1 MNGIRVAVDIGGT
14 FTDLVYIDGRDGRA
28 GSAKVPS
35 TPKDPKEGVL
45 KAVEQSGVDL
55 SRCEYFLHGTTI
67 GLNAF
72 IQRRGAKTALITT
85 KGFRDVVE
93 IARMSRDNMYNWWY
107 KRPPPIVPR
116 PYRYEVTE
124 RIDSRGRVI
133 VGLNLEELEEICK
146 KIKQEKFE
154 SVAVCLIN
162 SYANPEHEIGVRDF
176 LQKNVPDLPVS
187 ISTDITREYREY
199 ERSNTVI
206 MDAYLKPLLA
216 KYLNDL
222 ESALRVRGFEGRL
235 MISLSAGG
243 LREASSCAKNPILA
257 FNSGPSG
264 GVVGAVTLARK
275 LQIKNMI
282 AIDAGGTSFDA
293 SLILNYMPQVA
304 EQLNVDGYPVM
315 IPSIDIHSIGAGGG
329 SIAYID
335 QGGHL
340 KVGPKSAGADPGPI
354 CYGKGGTEPTV
365 TDAAVVCGIIN
376 PDYFLGGSV
385 KLERK
390 LAEEGIRKLSFGLDM
405 RMEDTASAILEIAVS
420 NMVSALREIT
430 VAQGRDPREF
440 TLLSYGGATSMFAA
454 RIAKEMGIERVVIP
468 REPGNFSAWGM
479 LFMDI
484 VYEISQTL
492 ISNFTQENTKL
503 YSEAFAGL
511 EAKAISALKEEG
523 VSHNSMLFLRF
534 FDLRYE
540 WQAHHLRIQAPK
552 GKLSD
557 KAIQIIAERFTR
569 EYKRNFGHVRPNRI
583 QTVNLRIRALGV
595 LRKPPLNTGSRS
607 GSLELAYKGKRKV
620 YDRKRG
626 YMEHRVFER
635 ELLPKNTKIK
645 GPAIIEEATTTVLI
659 PENSEMSVDRLGN
672 LILRVF

>member
-14 FTDLVYIDGRDGRA
+14 FTDLVYIDERDGTY

-55 SRCEYFLHGTTI
+55 SRCEYFIHGTTI

-124 RIDSRGRVI
+124 RIDSRGRVV
-133 VGLNLEELEEICK
+133 VGLNLDELEEICK

-154 SVAVCLIN
+154 AVAVCLIN
-162 SYANPEHEIGVRDF
+162 SYANPEHELRVRDF
-176 LQKNVPDLPVS
+176 LQKKIPELPVS

-216 KYLNDL
+216 KYITDL
-222 ESALRVRGFEGRL
+222 EKALRVRGFEGRL

-243 LREASSCAKNPILA
+243 LRAAFSCARNPVLTL
-257 FNSGPSG
+257 NSGPAG

-293 SLILNYMPQVA
+293 SMILNYLPKVA

-340 KVGPKSAGADPGPI
+340 KVGPKSAGADPGPM
-354 CYGKGGTEPTV
+354 CYGRGGTEPTV

-390 LAEEGIRKLSFGLDM
+390 LAEEGIRKLSLGLDM

-440 TLLSYGGATSMFAA
+440 TLLSYGGATSMFVA
-454 RIAKEMGIERVVIP
+454 RMAKEMAIERVVIP

-484 VYEISQTL
+484 VNELSQTL
-492 ISNFTQENTKL
+492 ITNFAQENIKL
-503 YSEAFAGL
+503 YSEVFADL

-523 VSHNSMLFLRF
+523 VSYNSMLFLRF

-552 GKLSD
+552 GQLND
-557 KAIQIIAERFTR
+557 KTIQIIAERFTR

-595 LRKPPLNTGSRS
+595 LKKPPLNTGSRS
-607 GSLELAYKGKRKV
+607 GSLETAYKGKRKV
-620 YDRKRG
+620 YDRKKG
-626 YMEHRVFER
+626 YMEHKVFER
-635 ELLPKNTKIK
+635 ELLPKNTKVK

-659 PENSEMSVDRLGN
+659 PENSEVSVDRLGN
-672 LILRVF
+672 LILRIF